1 MSVTEFQQAQ
11 IEALQKKV
19 EELESEN
26 KSLKQKKSNEST
38 KRELG
43 KESPAKAGIKSI
55 RFENQQ

>member
-1 MSVTEFQQAQ
+1 MSLRNQVNEFLQLQ
-11 IEALQKKV
+11 IQSLQKKV

-43 KESPAKAGIKSI
+43 KVSPVKAGIKS
-55 RFENQQ
+55 N

>member
-19 EELESEN
+19 QELESEN

-43 KESPAKAGIKSI
+43 KTSPVKAGIKS
-55 RFENQQ
+55 N

>member
-43 KESPAKAGIKSI
+43 KTSPVKAGIKSI

>member
-1 MSVTEFQQAQ
+1 MSLRNQVNEFLQLQ
-11 IEALQKKV
+11 IQSLQKKV

-43 KESPAKAGIKSI
+43 KASPVKAGIKSI
-55 RFENQQ
+55 

>member
-43 KESPAKAGIKSI
+43 KASPVKAGIKSI
-55 RFENQQ
+55 